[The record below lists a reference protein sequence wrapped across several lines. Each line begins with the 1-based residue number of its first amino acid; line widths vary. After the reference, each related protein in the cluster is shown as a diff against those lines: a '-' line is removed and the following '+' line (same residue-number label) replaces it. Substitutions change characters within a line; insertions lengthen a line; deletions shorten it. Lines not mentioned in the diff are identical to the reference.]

1 MRRHVALVIPT
12 MAVLGGA
19 ERMVLELAAGLATG
33 QVTGQTQADWRVTVV
48 ALSGDAPA
56 ERRAWMAE
64 RGIGF
69 LSLGMR
75 KAWIDPR
82 GWRVFRAWQ
91 RAEQPDVLHGHL
103 AHGAWFVRAARLLS
117 VNARGQGLGRPA
129 IVDTLHSTRM
139 GGRWTARMYQW
150 SRGRT
155 DGVTAVSEAVRQA
168 ALEAGFAR
176 DICVVSN
183 GIDMAR
189 FGTKD
194 EAARDAAEFVWL
206 AVGRLEAVKDYPR
219 LLRAFARVA
228 RESQRRV
235 RLEIAGEGAERAQL
249 EAMARE
255 LGVAERVR
263 WHGFCEDVCGL
274 YAGAD
279 AVVLASRWEGLP
291 VCLMEAGAAGLPVV
305 TTATA
310 GALEVVIPK
319 VTGET
324 VAGED
329 DASLAEAMRRVMTMS
344 VGERAQMGAAAR
356 ARVLERFT
364 LERMV
369 VGYARVYR
377 EALARTGRA

>member
-12 MAVLGGA
+12 IAAVGGA
-19 ERMVLELAAGLATG
+19 ERMVLEMAAGLAAG
-33 QVTGQTQADWRVTVV
+33 RTQEDWRVTVV
-48 ALSGDAPA
+48 ALSGEAPA

-75 KAWIDPR
+75 KAWIDPQ

-117 VNARGQGLGRPA
+117 VEAGRQGMSRPA
-129 IVDTLHSTRM
+129 IVDTLHSTRV
-139 GGRWTARMYQW
+139 GGRWAVRLYRATNRL
-150 SRGRT
+150 T
-155 DGVTAVSEAVRQA
+155 DQVTAVSEAVRKA
-168 ALEAGFAR
+168 ALEAGVANE
-176 DICVVSN
+176 IGVVEN
-183 GIDMAR
+183 GIATER
-189 FGTKD
+189 L
-194 EAARDAAEFVWL
+194 EAAEKTRGEEFVWL
-206 AVGRLEAVKDYPR
+206 AVGRLAAVKDYPR
-219 LLRAFARVA
+219 LLRAFARVV
-228 RESQRRV
+228 REAQRGV
-235 RLEIAGEGAERAQL
+235 RLEIAGEGAERARL

-263 WHGFCEDVCGL
+263 WQGFCEDVRGL

-291 VCLMEAGAAGLPVV
+291 VCVMEAGAAGLPVV

-319 VTGET
+319 VTGVV

-329 DASLAEAMRRVMTMS
+329 DGSLAEAMQRVMAMEED
-344 VGERAQMGAAAR
+344 ERRGMGAAAR
-356 ARVLERFT
+356 AHVMERFT
-364 LERMV
+364 RARMV
-369 VGYARVYR
+369 TGYERVYR
-377 EALARTGRA
+377 EALERGGRA